1 MWKVGI
7 GDLLK
12 QITILHS
19 VGAAAGLQ
27 YVHTPLRSSQT
38 LSRPHRGSCSVDDID
53 FEAFLGVGANEQP
66 VSTLPPLPT
75 TVVRFNYRSTDDGG
89 LEGAADRLL
98 RTPGP
103 CLLVL
108 VFSYELLNSA
118 LALASLARHLGVPPR
133 ILRSPRCGLR
143 LAYKYAN
150 ARRSDRFSCGWRAG
164 AIRVAVHVRRGD
176 RAWVEVGGEGIGG
189 GGSGGEE
196 VDAGGTLY
204 CMHQGLWTCR
214 NLGRTCKL
222 DGTLCLSDSASQ
234 GAIEGIRSRAPPAAL
249 LARCAE
255 LVRVALLSASGGG
268 PTAARGAAATEV
280 DILIVS
286 DGYGEEY
293 YRGFGDRV
301 EAAFAAKQA
310 ADWARLRAVPS
321 SRLVV
326 GNDEPATRLAVDA
339 LLSAHVVVV
348 GGGSHLPDVCQR
360 YLTKPIKPNKGR
372 AAWVNAWELRDE
384 IGRGMLPEVVVC
396 DLRAAAARAAAQ
408 VESGTGGTGAESHS
422 EEEEEEDDKV
432 GGSER
437 HCSEVTVDAIGRSL
451 EVCRLSAAP
460 RLAVVSNLL
469 TPSECAHIIR
479 LGVESGGLH
488 PSRVVRHAMPSP
500 LQAPSPPLE
509 ITDGQ
514 SSSDGGEFG
523 AEKKGER
530 GENDDGGDDNES
542 AFRTA
547 GRTSSSCCI
556 ASATDEVVRL
566 AIARAAYLVGLTP
579 EHAEAAQ
586 LVHYTPGAEYRPHYD
601 FFSPKG
607 GRAFRIGTLVQGNRA
622 VSVLVYLSSCAAG
635 GHTSFPLLG
644 RRFRPEPGR
653 AVLWHN
659 IDRDGKLDHL
669 TLHAGEPVVEGEKWA
684 MNIWLRQRPKLRV
697 ARKRAECTR
706 ARVELHAS
714 SMASSAPED
723 TGNGTGAGARGPDH
737 ASSTSVRLS
746 VRVEAPQLPPKPKI
760 SLAECARCGDG
771 AVGPIGLCLCKDR
784 YVLSA

>member
-1 MWKVGI
+1 MRHAPAVPLSASPLRRRASAAGTAIQAAWRGRVVRMARHMRYFTIEPLRTCGHDAMWKVGI

-75 TVVRFNYRSTDDGG
+75 TVVHFNYRSTDDGG

-310 ADWARLRAVPS
+310 ADWARLRAMPS

-408 VESGTGGTGAESHS
+408 VESGTGGTGDESHS

-488 PSRVVRHAMPSP
+488 PSRVVRHAMPCN
-500 LQAPSPPLE
+500 AVA
-509 ITDGQ
+509 IAGAVA
-514 SSSDGGEFG
+514 SSRNHRRPEQQRWRRVWSGEEGRTGRERRRRRRQRIGISDGWAHLIILLHRVGHR
-523 AEKKGER
+523 R
-530 GENDDGGDDNES
+530 GCS
-542 AFRTA
+542 SRHSA
-547 GRTSSSCCI
+547 GRISRRADTG
-556 ASATDEVVRL
+556 ARRG
-566 AIARAAYLVGLTP
+566 RAA
-579 EHAEAAQ
+579 
-586 LVHYTPGAEYRPHYD
+586 GA
-601 FFSPKG
+601 
-607 GRAFRIGTLVQGNRA
+607 
-622 VSVLVYLSSCAAG
+622 
-635 GHTSFPLLG
+635 
-644 RRFRPEPGR
+644 
-653 AVLWHN
+653 
-659 IDRDGKLDHL
+659 
-669 TLHAGEPVVEGEKWA
+669 LHAGRRVPTALRLLLSEGRACLPHWYA
-684 MNIWLRQRPKLRV
+684 RPRQPSCL
-697 ARKRAECTR
+697 
-706 ARVELHAS
+706 
-714 SMASSAPED
+714 
-723 TGNGTGAGARGPDH
+723 GAG
-737 ASSTSVRLS
+737 LS
-746 VRVEAPQLPPKPKI
+746 IQLRCGWPYLLPPTRPP
-760 SLAECARCGDG
+760 
-771 AVGPIGLCLCKDR
+771 V
-784 YVLSA
+784 SA